1 METSH
6 ETKIGYED
14 GKYICKV
21 CREVLTK
28 ILGATNARL
37 EYSYKIENGAM
48 DTEYTIDW
56 DIPEVVVHMKC
67 GSCESIIGSFD
78 DNIAERILR
87 NNNEED
93 PEPDPDILDEI
104 GD

>member
-14 GKYICKV
+14 GKYICNV
-21 CREVLTK
+21 CGEVLTL
-28 ILGATNARL
+28 ILGETNARL
-37 EYSYKIENGAM
+37 GYSYKIVDGCM
-48 DTEYTIDW
+48 DNEYTVDW
-56 DIPEVVVHMKC
+56 DIPEEVVSMKC
-67 GSCESIIGSFD
+67 GNCEAIIGGFD